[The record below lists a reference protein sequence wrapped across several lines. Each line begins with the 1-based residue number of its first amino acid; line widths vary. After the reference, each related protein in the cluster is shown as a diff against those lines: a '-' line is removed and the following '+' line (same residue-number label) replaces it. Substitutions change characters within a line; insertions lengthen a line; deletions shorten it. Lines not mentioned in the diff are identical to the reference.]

1 MSRQY
6 ASVVTG
12 AGERTANGREAKS
25 EPGTVGMRKG
35 NESERETDG
44 YCEKDTVA
52 VARRQKNAPSWQ
64 APTVAAT

>member
-1 MSRQY
+1 MRFES
-6 ASVVTG
+6 SVVTG

-44 YCEKDTVA
+44 YWPV
-52 VARRQKNAPSWQ
+52 RRIL
-64 APTVAAT
+64 